1 MISEDMEQPIRGS
14 FLCGGVRWQFTGPV
28 FLFNHCH
35 CRECRKSHGAAFA
48 SNLHLKPEQFRWLA
62 GESLVHRYE
71 SSPGV
76 RRSFC
81 STCGGNVAIVLAD
94 QVVIPAAS
102 LDDSLEAKPQ
112 MHFFAGEKVPWI
124 DIADGIPAF
133 KTWPTGH
140 GGDRT

>member
-1 MISEDMEQPIRGS
+1 MDNADTREKSGS
-14 FLCGGVRWQFTGPV
+14 CLCGGVRYAYTGKP

-35 CRECRKSHGAAFA
+35 CVQCRKSHGAAFA
-48 SNLHLKPEQFRWLA
+48 SNLHLLPEQFRWLA
-62 GESLVHRYE
+62 GEELVTRYE

-81 STCGGNVAIVLAD
+81 RTCGGNVAIVLPD

-102 LDDSLEAKPQ
+102 VDGPVDVRPMLHL
-112 MHFFAGEKVPWI
+112 FAGEKVEWL

-133 KTWPTGH
+133 KTWPPGY
-140 GGDRT
+140 GGDKS

>member
-1 MISEDMEQPIRGS
+1 MQDSVRGS
-14 FLCGGVRWQFTGPV
+14 CLCQGVRWEFAGEP

-62 GESLVHRYE
+62 GESLVARYE

-81 STCGGNVAIVLAD
+81 STCGGNVAIVLPD

-102 LDDSLEAKPQ
+102 VDDPFAARPQ
-112 MHFFAGEKVPWI
+112 MHFFAGERVPWFE
-124 DIADGIPAF
+124 IADGVPAF
-133 KTWPTGH
+133 ERWPVPGE
-140 GGDRT
+140 GGGKR

>member
-1 MISEDMEQPIRGS
+1 MATPVRGS
-14 FLCGGVRWQFTGPV
+14 CLCGGVRYEFEGEP

-48 SNLHLKPEQFRWLA
+48 SNLHLKPDQFRWLA
-62 GESLVHRYE
+62 GENLVSRFE

-81 STCGGNVAIVLAD
+81 QTCGGNVAIVLHD
-94 QVVIPAAS
+94 QVVVPAAS
-102 LDDSLEAKPQ
+102 LDDPIRARPQ
-112 MHFFAGEKVPWI
+112 LHFFAGEKVDWI

-133 KTWPTGH
+133 KTWPVMPKASRGEQT
-140 GGDRT
+140 